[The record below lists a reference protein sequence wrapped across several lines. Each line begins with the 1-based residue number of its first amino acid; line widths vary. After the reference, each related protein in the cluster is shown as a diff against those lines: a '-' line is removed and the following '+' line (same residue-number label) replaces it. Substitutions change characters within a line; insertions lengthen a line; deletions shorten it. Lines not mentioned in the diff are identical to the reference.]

1 MVATVRNSSKSAQFL
16 LQVNHGCDLSADD
29 MLDWAGAHI
38 TFARRTLTIQLDRNW
53 NSFQAS
59 NSAPPLS
66 VTDSVIAPSA
76 RMPVNCKARLHA
88 YAQMLTVQ

>member
-1 MVATVRNSSKSAQFL
+1 
-16 LQVNHGCDLSADD
+16 

-59 NSAPPLS
+59 SSAPPLS
-66 VTDSVIAPSA
+66 VTDSAVAPSA
-76 RMPVNCKARLHA
+76 GMPVNCEARLHA
-88 YAQMLTVQ
+88 YAQLLIVQKPHMECCLLGVHDLELS